1 LRKNACEAALL
12 SRLKFERDL
21 MCEQQL
27 CYGIADQ
34 LHLQQGQRLRG
45 ARNALSKS
53 KFNQS
58 SRAELSNS
66 DVTASSAS
74 QAR

>member
-12 SRLKFERDL
+12 SRLKFERDFL
-21 MCEQQL
+21 FEQQL
-27 CYGIADQ
+27 LSGIADQ
-34 LHLQQGQRLRG
+34 VTSATSPGG
-45 ARNALSKS
+45 ACNAFSKS

-66 DVTASSAS
+66 DVEASSAS
-74 QAR
+74 WAR